1 LVELINQIIVMKI
14 VVSKKELEDNESI
27 NNKDGFV
34 NLNSSTSVNQ
44 LKAHYF
50 ETLSNIGEI
59 ILFDNSFSKEALE
72 TLCLQPDVFLA
83 SFHEDPP
90 EGLAC
95 RLMKHTK
102 GGLMLT
108 GGFMCG
114 WSFRNS
120 TMNIVTSERQAYQI
134 KKSLGNASPNLGVFV
149 PKMTQDIF
157 RLPTDEEVIK
167 ARNQFKITQDCFHIV
182 YAGRFI
188 ANKGIIQLVRAL
200 NLQPISNIRLTLV
213 GDFEDN
219 FFIYQSNTTHTTF
232 RNYFDRE
239 VLQRN
244 QNIEIVIIKSLPHE
258 SLRELFWSA
267 DCFAYPSFHE
277 DENFGITPREAM
289 LCGMP
294 FVVTDFS
301 GLGQLAYAKGG
312 AIKTFPTLGGVRY
325 SLHELRQSIESIRI
339 WSKREKEENKLYNSA
354 FVAKECNTHNSIQ
367 SLRDAAEILLKTNP
381 DSAPKG
387 GWRSKDRVDRW
398 ASVGP
403 ESIKQ
408 AIDMA
413 KLPIPND
420 LYVDGTGD
428 LGCGWFSEPHFL
440 TAVQSIYTS
449 FPETS
454 KAVIEDRYIG
464 FWRIAVWQEEM
475 ALVEFGYPGPR
486 VKRFDKIDWEQL
498 LGCMN
503 FGINGEVEFCPKNK
517 NEVKL
522 IQTLIELG
530 YLVPD
535 KLPKN

>member
-1 LVELINQIIVMKI
+1 MKI
-14 VVSKKELEDNESI
+14 LVNKKELVDNESI
-27 NNKDGFV
+27 NNKDGFIL
-34 NLNSSTSVNQ
+34 LNSSTSVDQ
-44 LKAHYF
+44 LKGHFF
-50 ETLSNIGEI
+50 ETLSQIGKI
-59 ILFDNSFSKEALE
+59 IPFDDSTSKEKLE
-72 TLCLQPDVFLA
+72 ALCLRPDTFLA
-83 SFHEDPP
+83 TFHEDPP

-134 KKSLGNASPNLGVFV
+134 KKNLGDAGPNLGVFV
-149 PKMTQDIF
+149 PKMSQDIF
-157 RLPTDEEVIK
+157 CLPTDEEVIK
-167 ARNQFKITQDCFHIV
+167 AKDQFKVVQDCFHIV

-188 ANKGIIQLVRAL
+188 SNKGIIQLVRAL
-200 NLQPISNIRLTLV
+200 NLQPTPKIRLTLI
-213 GDFEDN
+213 GDFEDD
-219 FFIYQSNTTHTTF
+219 FLIYQSNTTHTTF

-239 VLQRN
+239 LLQRN
-244 QNIEIVIIKSLPHE
+244 QNIEIVIMKSLPHE

-289 LCGMP
+289 LCGLP

-301 GLGQLAYAKGG
+301 GLGQLANAKGST
-312 AIKTFPTLGGVRY
+312 IKTFPTLGGVRY
-325 SLHELRQSIESIRI
+325 SLHELRQSIELIWT

-354 FVAKECNTHNSIQ
+354 FVAKECNTHNSMQ
-367 SLRDAAEILLKTNP
+367 SLRDAAEILLKTYP

-398 ASVGP
+398 ASVGS

-413 KLPIPND
+413 KSPIPND
-420 LYVDGTGD
+420 LYVDGTGG

-440 TAVQSIYTS
+440 TAIQSIYTT
-449 FPETS
+449 FPETL
-454 KAVIEDRYIG
+454 KAVTECRYIG

-498 LGCMN
+498 FGCIN
-503 FGINGEVEFCPKNK
+503 FGINGEVEFYPKNK

-530 YLVPD
+530 YLVPEILS
-535 KLPKN
+535 KQK